1 MRLTHEQI
9 HTILTTVRDIAGK
22 DVEVRLFGS
31 RLDDNRKGGDLD
43 LLLISPTPLA
53 RLILAEIKGK
63 LEERLFLPVDLLAY
77 SRDRTPSPFQAIAL
91 TQGCPLEEAA

>member
-9 HTILTTVRDIAGK
+9 HTILTTVRGIVGSN
-22 DVEVRLFGS
+22 VEVRLFGS

-43 LLLISPTPLA
+43 LLLISPIPLP
-53 RLILAEIKGK
+53 RLALAEIKGK
-63 LEERLFLPVDLLAY
+63 LEERLYLPVDLLAY

-91 TQGCPLEEAA
+91 IQGCPLEEAA